1 MSEVLANLVDYQTNK
16 AAISESFGRAARFY
30 DQHAEL
36 QRLVADRLLALL
48 PNDLTRYRVLDLGCG
63 TGYCSK
69 ALLERGAN
77 VVCADLSSE
86 MLAVAE
92 QRCGVERVHYQVA
105 DAEALPFEDNRF
117 DIVISS
123 LALQWCS
130 DLAVPLSEMKRV
142 TKPGG
147 SLHFSTL
154 LDGSL
159 LELKRSWGKI
169 DAYQHVNDFTSLN
182 QVKIALAQSECIH
195 HQLDLP
201 KIVMWYETAFGLMK
215 DLKGI
220 GATHVEGRSKGFTS
234 RGALKMLE
242 LEYKQY
248 ANQNGLLPASYQIC
262 LGSVAL

>member
-1 MSEVLANLVDYQTNK
+1 MSEVLANLTDHQANK
-16 AAISESFGRAARFY
+16 VAISESFGRAAKQY

-36 QRLVADRLLALL
+36 QRRVADRLLALL
-48 PNDLTRYRVLDLGCG
+48 PSDLKGYRILDLGCG
-63 TGYCSK
+63 TGYCSQV
-69 ALLERGAN
+69 LLERGAK

-86 MLAVAE
+86 MLSVAKS
-92 QRCGVERVHYQVA
+92 RCGSENVSYQVA
-105 DAEALPFEDNRF
+105 DAEALPFENSTF

-123 LALQWCS
+123 LALQWCN
-130 DLAVPLSEMKRV
+130 DLAVPLGEMKRV

-147 SLHFSTL
+147 RVHFSTL

-159 LELKRSWGKI
+159 EELKRSWSKI

-182 QVKIALAQSECIH
+182 QVKIALAQSECID

-220 GATHVEGRSKGFTS
+220 GATHVEGRSKGCTS
-234 RGALKMLE
+234 RRSLKKLE
-242 LEYKQY
+242 LEYKRY
-248 ANQNGLLPASYQIC
+248 ENQNGLLPASYQIC

>member
-1 MSEVLANLVDYQTNK
+1 MSEVLANLADYQTNK
-16 AAISESFGRAARFY
+16 AAISESFGRAAKHY
-30 DQHAEL
+30 DEHAEL

-48 PNDLTRYRVLDLGCG
+48 PTDLTGYDILDLGCG

-69 ALLERGAN
+69 ALLERGAS

-86 MLAVAE
+86 MLSVAE
-92 QRCGVERVHYQVA
+92 QRCGSKKVCYQLA
-105 DAEALPFEDNRF
+105 DAEALPFEANRF

-142 TKPGG
+142 TKAGG
-147 SLHFSTL
+147 SVHFSTL

-182 QVKIALAQSECIH
+182 QVKIALAQSECSN

-234 RGALKMLE
+234 RRKLKSLE